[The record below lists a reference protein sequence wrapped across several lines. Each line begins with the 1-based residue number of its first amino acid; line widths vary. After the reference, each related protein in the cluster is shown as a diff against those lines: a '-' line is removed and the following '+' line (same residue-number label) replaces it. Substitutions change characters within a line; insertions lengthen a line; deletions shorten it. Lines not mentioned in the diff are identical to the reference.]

1 MRIAGV
7 LCVWTVLVMA
17 QNPLARKADPFV
29 GTFQGD
35 GVTLEMAPSGGDY
48 AGKLSFQGQTFPAA
62 MKASGAIASGS
73 FDFNGQSFAFTL
85 TRDGDEFMLASAG
98 TVYHL
103 ERKAS
108 AAPAAQPAPA
118 APAAPAA
125 APAGS
130 IVGSWR
136 NATGAAR
143 FNADGTGVVDGTP
156 GRYQIRGNQLT
167 MTGAQGQATVQFEVL
182 GDVLTLTVNGL
193 AVALNR
199 VKEETGEGSIHTELV
214 GKWCWIA
221 VTTANQGAGESSR
234 CITLAGNGTYTRV
247 GESDSH
253 NPNAGAASQSA
264 DSGTWTATETSL
276 TTHSRSGKTNTYRLE
291 KRNHPKNVRDP
302 MIVLDGQAY
311 VTAYSKPPW

>member
-1 MRIAGV
+1 
-7 LCVWTVLVMA
+7 
-17 QNPLARKADPFV
+17 
-29 GTFQGD
+29 
-35 GVTLEMAPSGGDY
+35 
-48 AGKLSFQGQTFPAA
+48 
-62 MKASGAIASGS
+62 
-73 FDFNGQSFAFTL
+73 
-85 TRDGDEFMLASAG
+85 
-98 TVYHL
+98 
-103 ERKAS
+103 
-108 AAPAAQPAPA
+108 
-118 APAAPAA
+118 
-125 APAGS
+125 
-130 IVGSWR
+130 
-136 NATGAAR
+136 
-143 FNADGTGVVDGTP
+143 
-156 GRYQIRGNQLT
+156 
-167 MTGAQGQATVQFEVL
+167 
-182 GDVLTLTVNGL
+182 
-193 AVALNR
+193 
-199 VKEETGEGSIHTELV
+199 V